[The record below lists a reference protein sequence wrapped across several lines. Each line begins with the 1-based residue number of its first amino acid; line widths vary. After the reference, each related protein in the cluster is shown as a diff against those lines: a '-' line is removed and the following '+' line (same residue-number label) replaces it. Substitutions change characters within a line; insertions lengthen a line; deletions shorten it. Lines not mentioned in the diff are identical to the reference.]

1 MAFPSDEAY
10 RDPGEVPVLDW
21 IDKNLIDIDP
31 SYQRGLDEV
40 RVGKILDWF
49 AWKSFGAIVVAPSAD
64 GRYNCIDGQHRL
76 EAAKRHPKVAHVPAV
91 IIAVQGTVGEAETFV
106 AVNADRRNVS
116 PLEMHWAKLAAE
128 DPEAVTVAQVV
139 ERAGI
144 TILRYPASNGNFKP
158 RETIAIS
165 AIRSLIDR
173 RGAMRARQMLE
184 VLAKADLT
192 PITAHQIKAVE
203 LLLTD
208 AEFRE
213 HIEPEALTDAIMG
226 KALALDDDAAAFA
239 ATHRMPKWR
248 ALASVWFKRSRKRR
262 QPARVAA

>member
-1 MAFPSDEAY
+1 MNEKKYSPVAF

-31 SYQRGLDEV
+31 SYQRGLDET

-49 AWKSFGAIVVAPSAD
+49 AWDSFGAIVIAPSAD
-64 GRYNCIDGQHRL
+64 GRFNCIDGQHRL
-76 EAAKRHPKVAHVPAV
+76 EAAKRHPKVEHVPAV
-91 IIAVQGTVGEAETFV
+91 IIVASGTVAQAETFV
-106 AVNADRRNVS
+106 SVNADRRNVS

-128 DPEAVTVAQVV
+128 DPEAVTIAQVV

-158 RETIAIS
+158 CETIAIS
-165 AIRSLIDR
+165 SIRSLVDR
-173 RGAMRARQMLE
+173 RNPMRARQMLE
-184 VLAKADLT
+184 VLAKADLK

-208 AEFRE
+208 AEF
-213 HIEPEALTDAIMG
+213 IDQIDPEALTDAIAG
-226 KALALDDDAAAFA
+226 KAMVLDDEAKLFA
-239 ATHRMPKWR
+239 ATHKVAQWR
-248 ALASVWFKRSRKRR
+248 ALASVWFKRCRKKRR
-262 QPARVAA
+262 MAA